1 MFINTKS
8 KLIEANLNI
17 GIQLMI
23 LSINIYGDGERYHI
37 FQYTNKNDINQSV
50 NWESNKDKYI
60 ETEIDKVL

>member
-37 FQYTNKNDINQSV
+37 FQYTYKNDINQSV
-50 NWESNKDKYI
+50 NWESNKDKSI